1 MVRDGTE
8 EDSYNLMDM
17 HLKSAQ
23 IVQPHKQIGGTLVR
37 TKPGLWSL
45 MCSSEAAMS
54 ISFTP
59 DNKVNKR
66 NNILGSIQILEH
78 I

>member
-1 MVRDGTE
+1 MENGKVDRERGME
-8 EDSYNLMDM
+8 V
-17 HLKSAQ
+17 HLKSTQTVQTHTQ
-23 IVQPHKQIGGTLVR
+23 IDGTLVR

-59 DNKVNKR
+59 DNEINKI
-66 NNILGSIQILEH
+66 NNINE
-78 I
+78 